1 MEEKQIPPE
10 EWKIS
15 PDLIFGG
22 YNEKK
27 LDKTTA
33 IYILKELFWQDRTW
47 SRMEYRKECIT
58 YITKIS
64 NKNKTL
70 RSFLEEIFITEY
82 WYHIRLKALYF
93 IAQYYP
99 EFAYS
104 LFNCILEE
112 ELFLGF
118 LNYILHKASYKEI
131 RFLTKIIKDPLIILY
146 IYLREKDGN
155 FKINIQKRKL
165 TTYRDTLK
173 LGNFKEFKRSKMLI
187 QFSEKEILNQPIKSF
202 VWKKRTEEGSI
213 FEFDPIKR
221 FPVLVLHQEEKEHFL
236 NNYCI
241 SLSFLE
247 NLIKSIKRVF
257 KLKKLMYFK
266 IVKTTIVYLI
276 LKIEEIELYFK
287 YQLMNYM
294 IEV

>member
-47 SRMEYRKECIT
+47 SRIEYRKECIM

-104 LFNCILEE
+104 LFNCILGE

-146 IYLREKDGN
+146 IYLREKERN

-165 TTYRDTLK
+165 TTYGDTLK
-173 LGNFKEFKRSKMLI
+173 IGSFKEFKRSKMLI

-221 FPVLVLHQEEKEHFL
+221 FPVLVLYQEEKEHFL

-241 SLSFLE
+241 SLSSLE